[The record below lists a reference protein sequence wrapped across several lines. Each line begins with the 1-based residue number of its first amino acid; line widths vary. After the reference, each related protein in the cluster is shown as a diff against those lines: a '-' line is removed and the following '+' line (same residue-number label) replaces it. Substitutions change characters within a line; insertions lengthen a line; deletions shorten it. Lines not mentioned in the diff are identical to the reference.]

1 VVLALM
7 SAALLLLV
15 IGGGLYHRYS
25 HGRSRNGDTVILLA
39 ALALVF
45 GALIPIV
52 VWVLRR

>member
-1 VVLALM
+1 M